1 MVQIVDYIVTIRFK
15 GNVLWFYTKR
25 NRQLCEVRAERST
38 ALESMMKHGSRI
50 LVLLLLTLL
59 LASCTSDL
67 RVIPKPLY
75 IAYEPMSDL
84 LKEYKTFTFKPRGTK
99 GSVLIE
105 GYLQRYLQ
113 TMLENKGYQ
122 RSEDSPDFL
131 VSVDWSSELA
141 DAYLTMPGLYLPAH
155 DHSPYSYWSSDTEG
169 LTEFYEH
176 EFEIKLWNWGMDEP
190 MWFYTTRSSCEIQDY
205 RMSAPSLLKN
215 FILYVPTVGTQ
226 VRPGEHIDDDEFV
239 AYVRHAIAN
248 RDWTLPGLKTYVT
261 WTERYGILYDARAL
275 RDQLS
280 NPELIGLYVDM
291 LENSVQYRIVGD
303 ELEMAGHYMVGQ
315 REYYVTI
322 KAKYNGE
329 RFMVTEAQ
337 PISSSA
343 FTTLREEILS
353 YTVAMEQDYNVF
365 KNYTLPFHFK
375 VEEWD
380 GVPNPFEPET
390 ATTSTDESVLD
401 QN

>member
-1 MVQIVDYIVTIRFK
+1 M
-15 GNVLWFYTKR
+15 KR
-25 NRQLCEVRAERST
+25 
-38 ALESMMKHGSRI
+38 GSRV
-50 LVLLLLTLL
+50 LVLLLLALL
-59 LASCTSDL
+59 FASCTSDL

-75 IAYEPMSDL
+75 IVNEPMSDL

-131 VSVDWSSELA
+131 VSVDWSSERS
-141 DAYLTMPGLYLPAH
+141 DAYLTMQGLYMPAH
-155 DHSPYSYWSSDTEG
+155 DHSPYSYWSSDTDG

-176 EFEIKLWNWGMDEP
+176 EFEIKLWNWGMDDP
-190 MWFYTTRSSCEIQDY
+190 MWFYQTRSSCEIQDY

-215 FILYVPTVGTQ
+215 FILYLPTIGTQ
-226 VRPGEHIDDDEFV
+226 VRPGELVDNDEFV
-239 AYVRHAIAN
+239 PYVRHTVAN

-261 WTERYGILYDARAL
+261 WTEHFGMLYDARGL

-280 NPELIGLYVDM
+280 NPELIGLYVDL

-303 ELEMAGHYMVGQ
+303 ELEMGGHYMIDQ
-315 REYYVTI
+315 RDYYVTI

-329 RFMVTEAQ
+329 RFMITEAQ
-337 PISSSA
+337 SISSSA
-343 FTTLREEILS
+343 YASLREGILS
-353 YTVAMEQDYNVF
+353 YTVAMEKDYNVF
-365 KNYTLPFHFK
+365 ENATLPFHFK
-375 VEEWD
+375 VVEWD
-380 GVPNPFEPET
+380 GVPNPFEPAT
-390 ATTSTDESVLD
+390 VTTSADDSGSD